1 MATMASMILGELPL
15 TQRLLQLKV
24 DISFFLR
31 MMRYC
36 VAADPFSPAPSAA
49 AVAAVSEPSDLM
61 AAFGG
66 GAPANNGAAQA
77 SPWDLG
83 GLDPVPLMGQVSNIS
98 ILRINIQVY

>member
-31 MMRYC
+31 MMRLC

-49 AVAAVSEPSDLM
+49 GVSEPSDLM

-98 ILRINIQVY
+98 ILRINIQVH